1 MSVVVVGLML
11 AACSGEGSSAT
22 DDREGADGG
31 EALGS
36 LPPPEP
42 ERFGGGDFYSL
53 PEPLPA
59 AEPGT
64 LLRYESVDDVS
75 IEGGTV
81 WRVMYLSESLQG
93 DPIAV
98 TGLVAVPTAP
108 APPEGRPLVTVAN
121 WTTGIADPCASSH
134 NPNSGPLPL
143 TGPFVGAGYVVALS
157 DYEGLGT
164 PGRHPYLVG
173 ESEGRSVLGAAKAAT
188 QLPGAD
194 VGSRYAIIGYSQGGH
209 GALWANQLADD
220 WGPDLDLVGAVA
232 GAPVTE
238 MRSRFA
244 GQPPVSGFFIALVA
258 GFQAAYP
265 DADPALLLTDDG
277 LASLDLVDQGC
288 IGDVFAAVAA
298 LGDEQLVRGGPTPPA
313 WARLLE
319 ENDPGQVAVD
329 SPVLIL
335 HSQTDEL
342 LPATLSETLFERMC
356 RAGQVVERRTYDAGQ
371 THMAAAPTAFAD
383 GFTWIDGLMNDTAT
397 ARSTCP

>member
-1 MSVVVVGLML
+1 MTVVVVGLVL

-22 DDREGADGG
+22 DDREGAEGG
-31 EALGS
+31 EALGT
-36 LPPPEP
+36 LPQTEP
-42 ERFGGGDFYSL
+42 ERFAGGDFYAV
-53 PEPLPA
+53 PEPLPEG
-59 AEPGT
+59 EPGA
-64 LLRYESVDDVS
+64 LLRYEPADDVS
-75 IEGGTV
+75 IVGGTV
-81 WRVMYLSESLQG
+81 WRVMYLSETLQG
-93 DPIAV
+93 DTIAV
-98 TGLVAVPTAP
+98 TGLVVVPTAL
-108 APPEGRPLVTVAN
+108 ALPEGRPLVTVAS
-121 WTTGIADPCASSH
+121 WTTGIADQCASSRD
-134 NPNSGPLPL
+134 PNSGALPL
-143 TGPFVGAGYVVALS
+143 TAQFVGAGYVVALS

-173 ESEGRSVLGAAKAAT
+173 GSEGRSVLGAAKAAT

-209 GALWANQLADD
+209 GALWANELAED
-220 WGPDLDLVGAVA
+220 WGPELDLVGAVA

-238 MRSRFA
+238 MRSRFS
-244 GQPPVSGFFIALVA
+244 GRPVSGFFISMVA

-265 DADPALLLTDDG
+265 DADPSLLLTDAG

-298 LGDEQLVRGGPTPPA
+298 LGDEQLLRSGPTPPA

-342 LPATLSETLFERMC
+342 LPASLSESLFERMC
-356 RAGQVVERRTYDAGQ
+356 TAGQVVERRTYDTGE
-371 THMAAAPTAFAD
+371 THMAAAPAAFAD
-383 GFTWIDGLMNDTAT
+383 GFTWIDRLMEDEAT
-397 ARSTCP
+397 AQSTCP